1 MYLHFLLC
9 APTFFFPFAE
19 FSAEHC
25 FALSFVG
32 ILTPSR
38 TPGVCGPAF
47 KPYHLGN
54 TLDAMATCFFFFFH
68 RPPLRSL
75 LSVSNSPI
83 QTQLTNPALVPC
95 ASCVTVS
102 ATCCTHRGAV
112 SSLTSLQQKATQ
124 GGCVVWN
131 HKSKRGGVGTFRKMK
146 GNTAFILSGI
156 CVKTPALS
164 FLISSLIVGLKAT
177 GSPDST

>member
-9 APTFFFPFAE
+9 AKTFFSLAE

-38 TPGVCGPAF
+38 TSGVCGPAF

-54 TLDAMATCFFFFFH
+54 TLDAMATCFFFH
-68 RPPLRSL
+68 SPPLRSL
-75 LSVSNSPI
+75 LSVSNSPL

-95 ASCVTVS
+95 ASCVS
-102 ATCCTHRGAV
+102 ACNTLHSHGA
-112 SSLTSLQQKATQ
+112 SSLTSLQQKATLRSFA
-124 GGCVVWN
+124 VWN
-131 HKSKRGGVGTFRKMK
+131 HKSERRGVHTFKK
-146 GNTAFILSGI
+146 IKEKCSFFIPRGI
-156 CVKTPALS
+156 CV
-164 FLISSLIVGLKAT
+164 
-177 GSPDST
+177 